1 MIKTD
6 IIKNWSA
13 KFELWGVRDT
23 SSKKKLAESTE
34 LLSRIGSF
42 SLKNYKGP
50 LPPFNLSLG
59 YYGFSLA
66 DHFGYT
72 LYLYITIAL
81 STTWFTFAISWGT
94 FRSASPVSKFR
105 QIFLNFIKH
114 VEIWTLP
121 HESTESKIHK
131 FTCNF
136 SKFVN
141 YKLQLKC

>member
-1 MIKTD
+1 MPSLSFEGLEILLPKKIGGILRAFISD
-6 IIKNWSA
+6 RKLFSKN
-13 KFELWGVRDT
+13 
-23 SSKKKLAESTE
+23 
-34 LLSRIGSF
+34 
-42 SLKNYKGP
+42 NKGP

-59 YYGFSLA
+59 YYDFSLA

-81 STTWFTFAISWGT
+81 STSWFTFAISWGT

-141 YKLQLKC
+141 YKLHLKC